1 MATRKSPNAKS
12 PITIPIGIRRR
23 AAALQS
29 EKARSGLLLPGEDP
43 KKLQALYADFHEHF
57 RPASLVEA
65 SLISQMVSSCWR
77 YNRTASQESIALAA
91 KAEELLDEHR
101 KTYAEID
108 YDRLYTR
115 AAAEIAPFVTTVNRT
130 LAVCRNT
137 FRGALADLE
146 KVRKLKGDPNQ
157 PFLPAPNEFDCST
170 NFAEPATKPPAKIFE
185 MPPPPVQPAEPA
197 AHAPDPPEPE
207 PQPEPEP
214 ARKTPVQWFESE
226 DYIEPQLPAEP
237 EPQPEEHKP
246 LCDIHGNPIVIHK
259 QVKPTFRSQ
268 DFQWTASPEAAM
280 LLKDPILAKILNPP
294 KPPKKE

>member
-12 PITIPIGIRRR
+12 PIPIGIRRR

-43 KKLQALYADFHEHF
+43 KKLQALYADFHEYF

-65 SLISQMVSSCWR
+65 SLIGQMVSSLWR

-101 KTYAEID
+101 KTYAEVD
-108 YDRLYTR
+108 YDRLYAR
-115 AAAEIAPFVTTVNRT
+115 AAAEIAPFVATVNRT

-146 KVRKLKGDPNQ
+146 KVRKLKGDPTQ

-170 NFAEPATKPPAKIFE
+170 NFAEPATKPPARIFE
-185 MPPPPVQPAEPA
+185 MPPPPVEPA
-197 AHAPDPPEPE
+197 AHTPQPPAPEPQPN

-226 DYIEPQLPAEP
+226 DYVEPHPPAEP
-237 EPQPEEHKP
+237 KSQPEEPKP
-246 LCDIHGNPIVIHK
+246 LYDIHGNPIVIHK
-259 QVKPTFRSQ
+259 QVRPTFHPR
-268 DFQWTASPEAAM
+268 DFQWTLSPEAAK